1 MKRREGGLKGIA
13 TYWTRKIARF
23 TMSTE
28 IIVFE
33 EGEMFGKLCE
43 TLDVEIAKK
52 HIDWLVEYLQD
63 DMEDFSEAIFA
74 LFDAVRGLEGD
85 DGPQRGARLAE
96 ICEVLL
102 SKLEGDERA
111 VFVNAFTMEA
121 LSQGVVEV
129 LEYLEA
135 DDPQNYLEV
144 LRASI
149 TEGTPHVMYFLHEWV
164 LERDPCLLPSI
175 FEEQRN
181 SGMWHFEDEGY
192 FFNLFI
198 EYGFRRASAV
208 PTKHRKELVQKI
220 GAILDEYTAVI
231 KENDYRVCMDTLMK
245 LM

>member
-1 MKRREGGLKGIA
+1 
-13 TYWTRKIARF
+13 
-23 TMSTE
+23 MSTQIDTSQLPDTE
-28 IIVFE
+28 SIVFE
-33 EGEMFGKLCE
+33 EGGDLFGKLCE

-52 HIDWLVEYLQD
+52 HIDWLIEYLQD
-63 DMEDFSEAIFA
+63 DMEDFSEALFA
-74 LFDAVRGLEGD
+74 LFEAVEAVGD

-135 DDPQNYLEV
+135 DDPQNYLGV

-149 TEGTPHVMYFLHEWV
+149 TEGTPHVMYSLHEWV
-164 LERDPCLLPSI
+164 LERDPSLLPSI

-181 SGMWHFEDEGY
+181 SGMWHFEDNEY
-192 FFNLFI
+192 FFSMFI
-198 EYGFRRASAV
+198 EYGFRGASAV
-208 PTKHRKELVQKI
+208 PTKRRKELVQKI

>member
-1 MKRREGGLKGIA
+1 
-13 TYWTRKIARF
+13 
-23 TMSTE
+23 
-28 IIVFE
+28 
-33 EGEMFGKLCE
+33 
-43 TLDVEIAKK
+43 
-52 HIDWLVEYLQD
+52 LQD
-63 DMEDFSEAIFA
+63 DMEYEALFA
-74 LFDAVRGLEGD
+74 LFEAAD
-85 DGPQRGARLAE
+85 DDPQRGARLAE

-135 DDPQNYLEV
+135 DDPQNYLGV

-181 SGMWHFEDEGY
+181 SGMWHFEDEEY

-198 EYGFRRASAV
+198 EYGFRGASAV
-208 PTKHRKELVQKI
+208 PTKRRKELVQKI
-220 GAILDEYTAVI
+220 GAILDENTAVL
-231 KENDYRVCMDTLMK
+231 KENDYRLCMDTLMK